1 MDLDNILEALDESFE
16 YDSGSDYKPTS
27 SDQSSDSSDSD
38 IPSVND
44 TSQSSF
50 SDTTTENSQQWN
62 NVTSDKLGKIQPLVC
77 KLVSIFK
84 KIKVPGENIVID
96 ETMIPFRG
104 RLIFKQYIPN
114 KTSKYGVK
122 LFKICDNI
130 GYTYDCIIYSGKN
143 TTPTCSEITTATKVV
158 LQLMNDY
165 LYKGRT
171 LIIDNYYTSLNLA
184 HILLSKDT
192 HMVGTLRKNA
202 KGFPKDITNAKI
214 KKGEIKG
221 KEDDKGVVVSIW
233 KDKRD
238 VRMVSTKHGI
248 EMISTG
254 KTSRNGDVI
263 KKPEAIIF
271 YNKNKQ
277 GIDVSDQ
284 MTSYFTP
291 LRKTIRWYHKVAF
304 QLLLGTA
311 VTANYRRVVKSQ
323 DFNLVSPSSRKHKLI
338 ETDEK
343 SGQGNKKKR
352 RRCVKCYEKL
362 VSEKGRAVAQKN
374 CKTTTLYCNSCEK
387 NPAFCLECFQASHKI
402 WGSENPRTIQEKE
415 MHPERVTVWCGIWS
429 GGLIGPYFFEDEEGN
444 AVTVNGVRY
453 RAMLSNFLWPRL
465 DQMNIENVWFQQD
478 GATCHTSR
486 ETIALLREKFPDTL
500 ISLRGDQS
508 YPPRSCD
515 LTPCDFFLWGYT
527 KSRVYQNKVRNV
539 LELNLKVIVWCAVS
553 RFGVI
558 GPYFF
563 EERSQTV
570 TVTSDRYVA
579 MLRDFFQPRLAE
591 FKKEIDEEGLDEE
604 AYGEGY
610 VDDSSVR
617 GWFRRF
623 KSGDFDVEDKERSG
637 RPQIF
642 EDQELATLLDEDSC
656 QTQEELAEALGVDRT
671 TISKRLKAMGMI
683 QKQGNWV
690 PYMN

>member
-1 MDLDNILEALDESFE
+1 LLFDLGPDCKPIDVYNLFLNDDILDTIVVETNRQALRYKNTWTNTNSMEVKQFLGIVMYKGLVS
-16 YDSGSDYKPTS
+16 YPKISDYWSRQKFFHNTFISKIMPRNRFQELLRFFHVA
-27 SDQSSDSSDSD
+27 DNDSIIEGDR
-38 IPSVND
+38 
-44 TSQSSF
+44 
-50 SDTTTENSQQWN
+50 
-62 NVTSDKLGKIQPLVC
+62 LGKIQPLVC

-143 TTPTCSEITTATKVV
+143 TTTTCSEITTATKVV

-238 VRMVSTKHGI
+238 VRMVSTKNGI

-254 KTSRNGDVI
+254 KTSRNGVVI

-304 QLLLGTA
+304 QYLLGTA
-311 VTANYRRVVKSQ
+311 VVNSLLIYKELTGNKIQISNCRQQIIEELVKSQ

-343 SGQGNKKKR
+343 LGQGNKKKR
-352 RRCVKCYEKL
+352 RRCVNCYEKL
-362 VSEKGRAVAQKN
+362 VSEKGRAVAQKT

-387 NPAFCLECFQASHKI
+387 NPAFCLECFQASHK
-402 WGSENPRTIQEKE
+402 
-415 MHPERVTVWCGIWS
+415 
-429 GGLIGPYFFEDEEGN
+429 
-444 AVTVNGVRY
+444 
-453 RAMLSNFLWPRL
+453 
-465 DQMNIENVWFQQD
+465 
-478 GATCHTSR
+478 
-486 ETIALLREKFPDTL
+486 
-500 ISLRGDQS
+500 
-508 YPPRSCD
+508 
-515 LTPCDFFLWGYT
+515 
-527 KSRVYQNKVRNV
+527 
-539 LELNLKVIVWCAVS
+539 
-553 RFGVI
+553 
-558 GPYFF
+558 
-563 EERSQTV
+563 
-570 TVTSDRYVA
+570 
-579 MLRDFFQPRLAE
+579 
-591 FKKEIDEEGLDEE
+591 
-604 AYGEGY
+604 
-610 VDDSSVR
+610 
-617 GWFRRF
+617 
-623 KSGDFDVEDKERSG
+623 
-637 RPQIF
+637 
-642 EDQELATLLDEDSC
+642 
-656 QTQEELAEALGVDRT
+656 
-671 TISKRLKAMGMI
+671 
-683 QKQGNWV
+683 
-690 PYMN
+690 